1 MLFKTK
7 IANYASFI
15 EKNTR
20 RIDLVV
26 MDGYTLSFED
36 WCTVSTR
43 VFGSSSINE
52 IGEKN

>member
-1 MLFKTK
+1 
-7 IANYASFI
+7 
-15 EKNTR
+15 
-20 RIDLVV
+20 

-52 IGEKN
+52 IGEKIKEFHNLSNNKVLDNSIDS